1 MKYKNIAQ
9 TLKGNGCYAGQIG
22 KGERAVVAA
31 VHPMSFR
38 AVFESLQKLPATRD
52 RPMVQTHVGRIP
64 TREMANCGPN
74 GLALHA
80 IQFLPEP
87 FDCSTAAEIIGE
99 TSP

>member
-1 MKYKNIAQ
+1 MKYNNIAQ
-9 TLKGNGCYAGQIG
+9 TLRGNGCYAGPIG
-22 KGERAVVAA
+22 EGERAVVAA
-31 VHPMSFR
+31 VHPMTFGPFSSPFR
-38 AVFESLQKLPATRD
+38 SCQATSD

-64 TREMANCGPN
+64 TRELANRGPN

-87 FDCSTAAEIIGE
+87 FDCSTAAEIVGE